1 MAEMLEFLE
10 EKIFEKEDLI
20 SILEEIS
27 QLEQLVF
34 KSRALLSEKSKK
46 LEDENLYQFFLKLEE
61 RGEINLDQ
69 KKQFD
74 FLEKLKDWLKKLP
87 ILKLEI
93 AFLPSEKTIE
103 KISQWLK
110 KEVGKKII
118 LDVYFNPKIVGGAIL
133 EYEGKFANFS
143 LAKEIDKIFYEKF

>member
-1 MAEMLEFLE
+1 MFEFLE

-20 SILEEIS
+20 SILEKIS

-34 KSRALLSEKSKK
+34 KSDGFLSEKSERLGDK
-46 LEDENLYQFFLKLEE
+46 NLYQFFLNLEE
-61 RGEINLDQ
+61 KKEISIDR

-74 FLEKLKDWLKKLP
+74 FLEKLKNWLKELP
-87 ILKLEI
+87 VLKLEI

-110 KEVGKKII
+110 KEIGKKII
-118 LDVYFNPKIVGGAIL
+118 LDIYFNPKIVGGAIL

>member
-1 MAEMLEFLE
+1 MFEFLE

-20 SILEEIS
+20 SILEKIS

-34 KSRALLSEKSKK
+34 KSDGFLSEKSERLGDK
-46 LEDENLYQFFLKLEE
+46 NLYQFFLNLEE
-61 RGEINLDQ
+61 KKEISIDR

-74 FLEKLKDWLKKLP
+74 FLEKLKNWLKELP
-87 ILKLEI
+87 VLKLEI

-110 KEVGKKII
+110 ERVGKKII
-118 LDVYFNPKIVGGAIL
+118 LDIYFNPKIVGGAIL